1 MAEQESLEYGKGDFL
16 LLDEITKDEFMKNLK
31 LRFKK
36 ERIYTYIG
44 EVLVSVNPYKTLNI
58 FGNDKIQEY
67 KMREMYERP
76 PHIFALADAAYRTM
90 KRRSEDTCIVISGES
105 GAGKTEASKII
116 MKYIAAVTNASK
128 QSEVER
134 VKDVLLKSNAVL
146 ESFGNARTNRND
158 NSSRF
163 GKYMDIDF
171 DFKGDPVGGHIF
183 NYLLEKSRIVKQQEG
198 ERNFHAF
205 YQLLHGA
212 PKEVL
217 SELYLDKKP
226 EDYHFVNQGG
236 VFELKTI
243 NDKTDYKVNC
253 DAMKSVGF
261 SGDETKT
268 IWKIISAILHLGNL
282 QFVDDEKDQ
291 ASVVNSDE
299 ELNVLSYLLGSEPRL
314 VEKALCYRVVAAA
327 GSEVLDKGHHAKEA
341 SHGRDALAKA
351 MYDRLFTWIVSKIN
365 DIIELRD
372 IVSHGKCTVI
382 GVLDIYGF
390 EIFDSNSFEQL
401 CINYCNEKL
410 QQLFIEL
417 VLKQEQE
424 EYRREGIQWEEIDY
438 FNNKIICDLIEQNH
452 KGVLSIMDE
461 GCRNIG
467 KVSDQML
474 LQTMDQKL
482 GKHEHY
488 RSRLTD
494 PSDKS
499 MEFHRDF
506 CIKHYAG
513 DVIYSVT
520 GFLDKNKDN
529 LYQDFKRLLYNSSHK
544 ILKEMWPEGKE
555 DITKV
560 TQRPATA
567 GALFK
572 NSMIALV
579 EKLAVKKPFYV
590 RCIKPNDVK
599 SSSAFDEKRV
609 GHQVDYLGLM
619 ENLRVRRAGFA
630 FRMHYKRFL
639 QRYKMIVKETWPNYK
654 GVDKDGVAVIIDH
667 NSFSSDVKYG
677 RTKLFIRTPKTVF
690 ELEKIRAQVLP
701 NLVLFLQKHWRGGL
715 ARMRARKLRAIYLIM
730 DRFRKYSRRKFVFQL
745 RDAYRNC
752 KDLKDHGKSIS
763 PPTPLIASKEF
774 AAHVET
780 IFGRWWAFKVL
791 SRIPHEEHDE
801 VMLKAAAFDCLGGK
815 RKNWALQT
823 RWHGNYLA
831 KSDEN
836 SQVDLFNRNVV
847 NRFTTKGEMV
857 LFSSYA
863 KKVNVKT
870 KVADRI
876 VVVTTSSIIKLD
888 NKYKVMKTISLEK
901 VTGLSLSPGDDQL
914 LVIHLQHNDLVICLF
929 SQSKANRVS
938 ELMANLYLQIYQKFG
953 KMVDVRVDS
962 RVKCELGKKPFNL
975 TIKNCSADSM
985 VTFKK
990 VGNNDLTLLWP
1001 TEKA

>member
-1 MAEQESLEYGKGDFL
+1 MAEQESLEYGKGDFVL
-16 LLDEITKDEFMKNLK
+16 MDEITKDAFMKNLK
-31 LRFKK
+31 LRFQK

-44 EVLVSVNPYKTLNI
+44 EVLVSVNPYKSLNI
-58 FGNDKIQEY
+58 FGTDKIQEY

-76 PHIFALADAAYRTM
+76 PHLFALSDAAYRTM

-116 MKYIAAVTNASK
+116 MKYIAAVTNVSK

-134 VKDVLLKSNAVL
+134 TKDILLKSNAIL

-183 NYLLEKSRIVKQQEG
+183 NYLLEKSRVVKQQEG
-198 ERNFHAF
+198 ERNFHSF
-205 YQLLHGA
+205 YQLLNGA
-212 PKEVL
+212 PAETLK
-217 SELYLDKKP
+217 ELYLEEKAG
-226 EDYHFVNQGG
+226 DYHYVNQGG
-236 VFELKTI
+236 CMQLKAI
-243 NDKTDYKVNC
+243 NDKLDYKVNNES
-253 DAMKSVGF
+253 MRSVGF
-261 SGDETKT
+261 TDEERST
-268 IWKIISAILHLGNL
+268 IWKIVSAILHLGNL
-282 QFVDDEKDQ
+282 EFVDDDQDQ

-299 ELNVLSYLLGSEPRL
+299 NLNVIAYLLGSEPRH

-327 GSEVLDKGHHAKEA
+327 QSEVVDKGHHAKDA

-351 MYDRLFTWIVSKIN
+351 MYDRLFTWIVGRIN
-365 DIIELRD
+365 DTIELRD
-372 IVSHGKCTVI
+372 EVTHGKCTVI

-390 EIFDSNSFEQL
+390 EIFDNNSFEQL

-424 EYRREGIQWEEIDY
+424 EYQREGIQWEEIKY
-438 FNNKIICDLIEQNH
+438 FNNEIICQLIEQNH
-452 KGVLSIMDE
+452 KGILSIVDE

-467 KVSDQML
+467 KVSDEML
-474 LQTMDQKL
+474 LQVMDQKL
-482 GKHEHY
+482 RHHDHY

-513 DVIYSVT
+513 DVIYSVVD
-520 GFLDKNKDN
+520 FLDKNKDN

-544 ILKEMWPEGKE
+544 ILQEMWPEGKE

-572 NSMIALV
+572 ASMIALV
-579 EKLAVKKPFYV
+579 EKLAAKKPFYV

-599 SSSAFDEKRV
+599 SPSLFDEKRV

-639 QRYKMIVKETWPNYK
+639 QRYKMLVEKTWPNYK
-654 GVDKDGVAVIIDH
+654 GIDKDGVGVVI
-667 NSFSSDVKYG
+667 NETGYSADVKYG
-677 RTKLFIRTPKTVF
+677 RTKLFIRTPRTVF
-690 ELEKIRAQVLP
+690 ELEKQRAEIVP
-701 NLVLFLQKHWRGGL
+701 KLVLFLQRHWRGGL
-715 ARMRARKLRAIYLIM
+715 ARMRARKLRAIYFIM
-730 DRFRKYSRRKFVFQL
+730 DSFKRYQRRTFVFKL
-745 RDAYRNC
+745 GDAYRNC
-752 KDLKDHGKSIS
+752 KHLGDFGKSIT
-763 PPTPLIASKEF
+763 PPTPPLACKEF
-774 AAHVET
+774 SAYAKT
-780 IFGRWWAFKVL
+780 IFDRWWGFKVL
-791 SRIPHEEHDE
+791 QRIPNEDHDE

-831 KSDEN
+831 KPEEN
-836 SQVDLFNRNVV
+836 SQADLFNKNVV
-847 NRFTTKGEMV
+847 NKFSTKGEEV

-863 KKVNVKT
+863 KKVNMKS

-876 VVVTTSSIIKLD
+876 LVLTTSSIIKLD
-888 NKYKVMKTISLEK
+888 NKYKVMKTIPLDK
-901 VTGLSLSPGDDQL
+901 VTGVSLTPGDDQL
-914 LVIHLQHNDLVICLF
+914 VVVHVQHNDLVICLF
-929 SQSKANRVS
+929 SETKANRVS
-938 ELMANLYLQIYQKFG
+938 EFMAYIYLQVFQKSG
-953 KMVDVRVDS
+953 RMMDIRVDS

-975 TIKNCSADSM
+975 TVKNGPANTAI
-985 VTFKK
+985 TFKK
-990 VGNNDLTLLWP
+990 VGNSDLTLMWP
-1001 TEKA
+1001 EKA

>member
-1 MAEQESLEYGKGDFL
+1 MAEQESLEYGKGDFV
-16 LLDEITKDEFMKNLK
+16 LLDEITKDAFMGNLK
-31 LRFKK
+31 LRFHK

-44 EVLVSVNPYKTLNI
+44 EVLVSVNPYKTLSI

-67 KMREMYERP
+67 KMRELYERP

-116 MKYIAAVTNASK
+116 MKYIAAVTNVSK
-128 QSEVER
+128 QSEVEK
-134 VKDVLLKSNAVL
+134 VKNILLKSNAIL

-183 NYLLEKSRIVKQQEG
+183 NYLLEKSRVVKQQEG
-198 ERNFHAF
+198 ERNFHSF
-205 YQLLHGA
+205 YQLLNGA
-212 PKEVL
+212 PPETLK
-217 SELYLDKKP
+217 ELYLEEKA
-226 EDYHFVNQGG
+226 EVYHFANQGG
-236 VFELKTI
+236 CTQVKAI
-243 NDKTDYKVNC
+243 NDTMDYKVNGE
-253 DAMKSVGF
+253 AMTSVGF
-261 SGDETKT
+261 SAEEKTT
-268 IWKIISAILHLGNL
+268 IWKIVAAILHLGNL
-282 QFVDDEKDQ
+282 EFVDDDKEQ
-291 ASVVNSDE
+291 ASIKNDE
-299 ELNVLSYLLGSEPRL
+299 KLNIIAFLLGTEPRQ
-314 VEKALCYRVVAAA
+314 VEKALCYRVVAAR
-327 GSEVLDKGHHAKEA
+327 SEVVDKGHHAKDA

-351 MYDRLFTWIVSKIN
+351 MYDRLFSWIVGRIN
-365 DIIELRD
+365 DVIELRD
-372 IVSHGKCTVI
+372 QVAHGKCTVI

-390 EIFDSNSFEQL
+390 EIFDNNSFEQL

-424 EYRREGIQWEEIDY
+424 EYQREGIQWEEIEY

-452 KGVLSIMDE
+452 KGILSIMDE

-467 KVSDQML
+467 KVSDEML

-482 GKHEHY
+482 GKHNHY

-494 PSDKS
+494 PTDKS
-499 MEFHRDF
+499 MEFHKDF

-513 DVIYSVT
+513 DVIYSVV

-529 LYQDFKRLLYNSSHK
+529 LYQDFKRLLFNSSHK
-544 ILKEMWPEGKE
+544 ILQDMWPEGKE

-572 NSMIALV
+572 GSMIALV
-579 EKLAVKKPFYV
+579 EKLAAKKPFYV

-599 SSSAFDEKRV
+599 SPSLFDEKRV

-639 QRYKMIVKETWPNYK
+639 QRYKMLVDKTWPIYR
-654 GVDKDGVAVIIDH
+654 GIDKDGVGEII
-667 NSFSSDVKYG
+667 NQSGFSSDVKYG

-690 ELEKIRAQVLP
+690 ELEKMRAEIVP
-701 NLVLFLQKHWRGGL
+701 NLVRFLQKHWRGGL
-715 ARMRARKLRAIYLIM
+715 ARMRARKLRAIYLVM
-730 DRFRKYSRRKFVFQL
+730 DNFKRYQRRKFVLQL
-745 RDAYRNC
+745 RDAYSGCKQRN
-752 KDLKDHGKSIS
+752 DYGKSITQ
-763 PPTPLIASKEF
+763 PTPPLACQEF
-774 AAHVET
+774 SSFSTKMFE
-780 IFGRWWAFKVL
+780 RWWAFKVL
-791 SRIPHEEHDE
+791 SRIPDEDHDE

-823 RWHGNYLA
+823 RWRGNYLA
-831 KSDEN
+831 ETEEN
-836 SQVDLFNRNVV
+836 SQSEVFKRNVV
-847 NRFTTKGEMV
+847 NRFTTKGEQV
-857 LFSSYA
+857 LFSSFA
-863 KKVNVKT
+863 KKVNMKF

-876 VVVTTSSIIKLD
+876 VVVTTSAIIKLD
-888 NKYKVMKTISLEK
+888 NKYKVMKTIPLDK
-901 VTGLSLSPGDDQL
+901 VTGVTLTPGDDQL

-929 SQSKANRVS
+929 NESKANRVA
-938 ELMANLYLQIYQKFG
+938 ELMANLYLQIYDKSG
-953 KMVDVRVDS
+953 KMLNVRVDS
-962 RVKCELGKKPFNL
+962 QVKCELGKKAVNL
-975 TIKNCSADSM
+975 TVKNGPANSAM
-985 VTFKK
+985 TFKR

-1001 TEKA
+1001 ESG